1 MTRRVLLSAIVLV
14 TIALPLRADFRSV
27 ARALESH
34 PGVDRISIPFLGLA
48 RLAVWV
54 ASPEG
59 VHDFQL
65 ATFEGAGKLDGQQL
79 QQMMERHAG
88 EGFRPLVRAWSKKK
102 GEWSFIYAKPKGH
115 GRTELMVLSHDS
127 DETVL
132 VRVEVNADVV
142 ARHIEHEPRKV
153 GNVSRR

>member
-1 MTRRVLLSAIVLV
+1 MSRRLLLGAIVLV
-14 TIALPLRADFRSV
+14 TIALPLHADFRAV
-27 ARALESH
+27 ARALDSH

-54 ASPEG
+54 AAPEG

-65 ATFEGAGKLDGQQL
+65 ATFEGTEKLDARQL

-88 EGFRPLVRAWSKKK
+88 QGFRPIVRTWSRSK
-102 GEWSFIYAKPKGH
+102 GEWSFIYAKPAAS
-115 GRTELMVLSHDS
+115 GRTEMMILSHDS
-127 DETVL
+127 EETVL
-132 VRVEVNADVV
+132 VRVEVNADVI
-142 ARHIEHEPRKV
+142 AKHIEDEPRGV